1 MQAFDLELVDEELLA
16 AMEPDERA
24 RVLELLEAQYGV
36 EPLTGYINRNYPAEP
51 VQQHMAPIVDAIER
65 SRHER
70 VFAAFSMPPRHG
82 KTVTISRGLSWLMGT
97 SPADLNGYVTY
108 SSTKARSKARP
119 IRALARMNGVQL
131 DPTSQSLEEMR
142 TLEGGGLISVGADAG
157 LTGVGISGVLVF
169 DDPYANRKDAESA
182 IVRENIWDIFSDV
195 VFTRLEKGSVII
207 IHTRWHEDDLIG
219 RLFDQHVEG
228 KLSKFFPWEFYNLAA
243 LAEPGDYLGREVGAP
258 LWPERFSEEE
268 LRAIEF
274 NNPWSFAALYQG
286 HPRPRGAQCFG
297 EPGWYDPKTLDLTGM
312 RIFIGA
318 DPAATDSEQSDHS
331 VAVALAVKGTGRQRV
346 CYVLEV
352 MRGHWTIP
360 EFARRLRAMQL
371 KWWGAPVAV
380 EAVSAFK
387 AIPQILHAQD
397 PTLRVTE
404 APVLGDKWQRAQPAA
419 AMWNDGRILLPT
431 GGYPW
436 VIPFKKVVRAFTGIN
451 DPQDDDVDALAHT
464 VNSIEFTP
472 LPPKR
477 GAVANSRRWR

>member
-1 MQAFDLELVDEELLA
+1 MQAFDPDVVDEELLA
-16 AMEPDERA
+16 SMEPEERE
-24 RVLELLEAQYGV
+24 RFLELMEAQYGV
-36 EPLTGYINRNYPAEP
+36 ESLTGYINRNYPDEP
-51 VQQHMAPIVDAIER
+51 VQRHMEPIVDAIER

-82 KTVTISRGLSWLMGT
+82 KTVTIQRGLAWLMGS
-97 SPADLNGYVTY
+97 SPADLSAYMTY
-108 SSTKARSKARP
+108 SLTKARSKARP
-119 IRALARMNGVQL
+119 VRALARMNGVQF

-142 TLEGGGLISVGADAG
+142 TLEGGGLVSVGADSG
-157 LTGVGISGVLVF
+157 LTGVGVSGALVF

-182 IVRENIWDIFSDV
+182 VTRENIWDIFADV

-207 IHTRWHEDDLIG
+207 VHTRWHEDDLIG
-219 RLFDQHVEG
+219 RLKTQHEEG

-243 LAEPGDYLGREVGAP
+243 LAEADDPLGRPVGAA
-258 LWPERFSEEE
+258 LWPGRFSEEE
-268 LRAIEF
+268 LRAIEQ

-286 HPRPRGAQCFG
+286 RPRPRGAQCFA
-297 EPGWYDPKTLDLTGM
+297 EPAWYDPRTLDLTGM
-312 RIFIGA
+312 RIFMGA
-318 DPAATDSEQSDHS
+318 DPAATDTEQSDKS
-331 VAVALAVKGTGRQRV
+331 VAVAVAVKGVGLQRV
-346 CYVLEV
+346 VYVLEV

-360 EFARRLRAMQL
+360 EFAKRLRAMQI

-387 AIPQILHAQD
+387 AIPQIMHAQD
-397 PTLRVTE
+397 PTLLVTE

-419 AMWNDGRILLPT
+419 AMWNGGRILLPI

-451 DPQDDDVDALAHT
+451 DPEDDDVDALAHT

-477 GAVANSRRWR
+477 GSVANARRWR